1 MSDPIELL
9 ERRLE
14 RILSNQSDSAGI
26 HFFCQVGGRYD
37 ELGITT
43 LQISGSGWALV
54 SWRADEDTDMYS
66 YQLDEDALHRFYAM
80 LLEEPFWRSNVKRR
94 SRDEDLDEVN
104 VHLRLSDQTKG
115 TCNGLQF
122 WTGDLV
128 EHERLSHTLDRL
140 ARIIDVLTEGNLALF
155 PEE

>member
-9 ERRLE
+9 ERRLH
-14 RILSNQSDSAGI
+14 RILSKESDSAGI
-26 HFFCQVGGRYD
+26 HFFCQIGGRYD
-37 ELGITT
+37 DLGITT

-54 SWRADEDTDMYS
+54 SWRSDDETDMYS
-66 YQLDEDALHRFYAM
+66 YQLDPEALHRFYAM

-94 SRDEDLDEVN
+94 GRDEEIDEVN

-128 EHERLSHTLDRL
+128 EHGRLSHTLDRL
-140 ARIIDVLTEGNLALF
+140 ARLIEVLTDGEIVLF
-155 PEE
+155 EEE